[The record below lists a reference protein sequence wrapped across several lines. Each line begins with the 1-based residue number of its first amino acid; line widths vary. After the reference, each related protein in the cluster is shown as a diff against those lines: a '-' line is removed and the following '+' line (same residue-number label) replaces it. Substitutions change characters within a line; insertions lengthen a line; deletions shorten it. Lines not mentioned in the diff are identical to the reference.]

1 MLTNT
6 EISQILRSVAAAYKI
21 HGEDKNR
28 FRIAAYERA
37 ADSVEH
43 ASSELKDVWDEGK
56 LVDIAGI
63 GPSIAEHLDELF
75 KTGKSDHF
83 EKVKDGIYPSVFEL
97 MKINGIGPRSAN
109 QLARD
114 LGIKSAEDAV
124 GRLKK
129 AAKEGKI
136 AGLENFGRESEQAI
150 LIATRE
156 YEEKPEDRM
165 FINKAQMLADELI
178 VWMRKSRVVKNA
190 DALGSLRRKSP
201 TVGDIDIAVA
211 ASDPEGAIEHFTKYS
226 KKSRVLERGDRT
238 ASILLAGNIQVDLI
252 VERPE
257 SYGALLQH
265 FTGSKHH
272 NIALRELALKIGLS
286 LSDYGI
292 KKLGKAK
299 IYEFETEEKLYSALG
314 MDWIPPELR
323 EGAGELEAALQGT
336 LPKLVEVSDMKGDLH
351 MHSSFDI
358 ETSHV
363 LGQSTIKE
371 HAEKA
376 KSLGYEYISLSE
388 HNPSKSSHTK
398 SEITTLIRAKRD
410 EIAKVKSSVKI
421 FNSLEIDILPD
432 GGLPIADGAFE
443 YLDFAICS
451 IHSSFSQSK
460 KEMTERVIRGLSHP
474 KVKIFGHP
482 TTRILNKR
490 EGIELDWER
499 IFSFCTKNN
508 KWLEINSSTSRLD
521 LPDFL
526 VREAV
531 KAGVKLVVNTD
542 SHHAQEMDNMR
553 WGVAVARRG
562 WAEKADIVNTL
573 PMAQFENLL

>member
-238 ASILLAGNIQVDLI
+238 ASILLAGNIQVDLM

-358 ETSHV
+358 ETSHD